1 MAEKRVPSIRTR
13 REFEKVQKDFE
24 KIVFERQESNQ
35 AHNPYAQEEH
45 EQRSIEEGDL
55 DALEDSFRE
64 FDEKNVGIFSKNRL
78 RQMKDMGITVIAL
91 ASRSAIRG
99 GISPEISFSFS
110 DSIVQH
116 IETLDDPDA
125 VIELVRE
132 SERRYAR
139 MVKENQQK
147 EKDVRSLSGNP
158 YVRQAKDY
166 IFSHLHVKL
175 TVKGIAEALHVSP
188 NYLSAVFSRQE
199 GITLTRYIIYEKV
212 NRAKNMLTYSDY
224 SCSDIAQYLGFSSQ
238 SHLGVYFRQAT
249 GYTLMQF
256 RKRFGVAPDKS

>member
-1 MAEKRVPSIRTR
+1 MDDRQAWRTK

-24 KIVFERQESNQ
+24 AIVFERQEMNR
-35 AHNPYAQEEH
+35 AHNPYIQEEH

-55 DALEDSFRE
+55 EGLEESFLE
-64 FDEKNVGIFSKNRL
+64 FKDENVGIFSTDEV

-99 GISPEISFSFS
+99 GISPEIAFSLS

-116 IETLDDPDA
+116 IEALNDPDA
-125 VIELVRE
+125 VLNLIRE
-132 SERRYAR
+132 SERKYCR
-139 MVKENQQK
+139 MVKENREK
-147 EKDVRSLSGNP
+147 ERQTQSSGGNP

-166 IFSHLHVKL
+166 IFSHLHVRL
-175 TVKGIAEALHVSP
+175 TVQDIARALHVSP
-188 NYLSAVFSRQE
+188 NYLSSAFHRQE
-199 GITLTRYIIYEKV
+199 GITLTRYILYEKV

-224 SCSDIAQYLGFSSQ
+224 SCSDIAHYLGFSSQ

-249 GYTLMQF
+249 GYTLTQF
-256 RKRFGVAPDKS
+256 RRRFGVAPTKH